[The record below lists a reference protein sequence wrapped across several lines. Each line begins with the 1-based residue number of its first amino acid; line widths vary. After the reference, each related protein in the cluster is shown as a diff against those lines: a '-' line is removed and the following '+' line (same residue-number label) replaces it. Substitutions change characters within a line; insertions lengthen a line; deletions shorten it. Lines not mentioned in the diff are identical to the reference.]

1 MDERLQIVFSRRS
14 IRQYTD
20 QPVSEADI
28 TSLLEAGMAAP
39 SAMNKRPW
47 HLVAVS
53 DKQVIQTIAQSPPY
67 SRTLPGAALIIVVC
81 GDPSVSDWWL
91 QDCTLATQNILIAAT
106 ALGLG
111 SVFLGCHGKAVREDP
126 IRQALGIPDEIR
138 MASVLCIGHPA
149 EEKEPRTQY
158 DPSQAHRNQWQS

>member
-1 MDERLQIVFSRRS
+1 MDQRLQVIFSRRS
-14 IRQYTD
+14 VRKYTD

-47 HLVAVS
+47 HLVAVT
-53 DKQVIQTIAQSPPY
+53 DKQVIQTIAQFPPY
-67 SRTLPGAALIIVVC
+67 DRTLSGAALVIVVC
-81 GDPSVSDWWL
+81 GDPAVSSWWL

-106 ALGLG
+106 GLELGA
-111 SVFLGCHGKAVREDP
+111 VFLGCHGKAEREDP
-126 IRQALGIPDEIR
+126 IRQALGIPDEIG

-158 DPSQAHRNQWQS
+158 DPAQAHRNRWTS

>member
-1 MDERLQIVFSRRS
+1 LDERLQIVFSRRS
-14 IRQYTD
+14 IRKYSD

-47 HLVAVS
+47 HLVAVT
-53 DKQVIQTIAQSPPY
+53 DRDTIRAMAQTPPY
-67 SRTLPGAALIIVVC
+67 GRTLPDAALVIVVC
-81 GDPSVSDWWL
+81 GDPAVSGWWL
-91 QDCTLATQNILIAAT
+91 QDCTLATENILVAAA

-111 SVFLGCHGKAVREDP
+111 GIFLGCHGKEEREGP
-126 IRQALGIPDEIR
+126 IRRVLDIPDEIG

-149 EEKEPRTQY
+149 EAKEPRTQY
-158 DPSQAHRNQWQS
+158 DPAQDHRNRW

>member
-1 MDERLQIVFSRRS
+1 MDKRLQIIFSRRS
-14 IRQYTD
+14 IRKYTD

-39 SAMNKRPW
+39 SAANRKPW
-47 HLVAVS
+47 HLVAVT
-53 DKQVIQTIAQSPPY
+53 DRQTIQAIAEAPPY
-67 SRTLPGAALIIVVC
+67 GRTLPDAALVIVVC

-91 QDCTLATQNILIAAT
+91 QDCTLATENILIAAA

-111 SVFLGCHGKAVREDP
+111 AVFLGCHGKAEREGP
-126 IRQALGIPDEIR
+126 IRQVLGIPDEIG

-158 DPSQAHRNQWQS
+158 DPAQVHHDKW

>member
-14 IRQYTD
+14 IRKYTG

-28 TSLLEAGMAAP
+28 TNLLEARMAAP

-47 HLVAVS
+47 YMVAVT
-53 DKQVIQTIAQSPPY
+53 DRQTIQAIAKAPPY
-67 SRTLPGAALIIVVC
+67 GRTLPDAALVIVVC

-91 QDCTLATQNILIAAT
+91 QDCTLATENILIAA
-106 ALGLG
+106 AVGLG
-111 SVFLGCHGKAVREDP
+111 AVFLGCHGKAEREGP
-126 IRQALGIPDEIR
+126 IRQVLAIPDEIG

-149 EEKEPRTQY
+149 EEKEPRTQH
-158 DPSQAHRNQWQS
+158 DPARVHRNKW

>member
-1 MDERLQIVFSRRS
+1 MDERLKMIFSRRS
-14 IRQYTD
+14 IRQYTGE
-20 QPVSEADI
+20 PVSEADI

-47 HLVAVS
+47 HLLAVT
-53 DKQVIQTIAQSPPY
+53 DQQTIQAIAQCPPY
-67 SRTLPGAALIIVVC
+67 GRTLPGAALVIVVC

-91 QDCTLATQNILIAAT
+91 QDCTLATENILIAA
-106 ALGLG
+106 AGLGLG
-111 SVFLGCHGKAVREDP
+111 SVFLGCHGKAEREGP
-126 IRQALGIPDEIR
+126 IRQALGIPDEIE

-158 DPSQAHRNQWQS
+158 DPAQAHRNKW

>member
-1 MDERLQIVFSRRS
+1 MDKRLQIIFSRRS

-39 SAMNKRPW
+39 SAMNRRPW
-47 HLVAVS
+47 HLVAVTN
-53 DKQVIQTIAQSPPY
+53 KQVIQAIAQSPRY
-67 SRTLPGAALIIVVC
+67 GRTLPGAPLVIVVC
-81 GDPSVSDWWL
+81 GDPSVSSWWL
-91 QDCTLATQNILIAAT
+91 QDCTLATQNILVAA
-106 ALGLG
+106 AGLGLG
-111 SVFLGCHGKAVREDP
+111 GVFLGCHGEPEREGP
-126 IRQALGIPDEIR
+126 IRKALDIPDEIG

-158 DPSQAHRNQWQS
+158 DPAQAHRDRW

>member
-1 MDERLQIVFSRRS
+1 MDKRLQLIFSRRS

-28 TSLLEAGMAAP
+28 SGLLEAGMAAP

-53 DKQVIQTIAQSPPY
+53 DKQVLQDISQSPPY
-67 SRTLPGAALIIVVC
+67 GRTLPGAPLVIVVC
-81 GDPSVSDWWL
+81 GDPSGSSWWL
-91 QDCTLATQNILIAAT
+91 QDCTLATQNILVAA
-106 ALGLG
+106 AGLGLG
-111 SVFLGCHGKAVREDP
+111 GVFLGCHDKPEREGP
-126 IRQALGIPDEIR
+126 SRQALGIPDEIG

-149 EEKEPRTQY
+149 EEKESRTQF
-158 DPSQAHRNQWQS
+158 DPAQAHRDRW

>member
-14 IRQYTD
+14 IRQYTS

-28 TSLLEAGMAAP
+28 TGLLEAGMAAP
-39 SAMNKRPW
+39 SAMNRRPW
-47 HLVAVS
+47 HLLAVT
-53 DKQVIQTIAQSPPY
+53 DKQVLQGIAQSPPY
-67 SRTLPGAALIIVVC
+67 GRTLPNAALVIVVC

-91 QDCTLATQNILIAAT
+91 QDCTLAAQNILIAAA

-111 SVFLGCHGKAVREDP
+111 GVFLGCHGKDEREAP
-126 IRQALGIPDEIR
+126 IRQALGIPDEIG

-158 DPSQAHRNQWQS
+158 DPAQVHSNKW

>member
-14 IRQYTD
+14 IRKYSD

-47 HLVAVS
+47 HLVAVT
-53 DKQVIQTIAQSPPY
+53 DRDTIRAMAQTPPY
-67 SRTLPGAALIIVVC
+67 GRTLPDAALVIVVC

-91 QDCTLATQNILIAAT
+91 QDCTLATENILVAAA

-111 SVFLGCHGKAVREDP
+111 GVFLGCHGKEERERP
-126 IRQALGIPDEIR
+126 IRRVLDIPDEIG

-149 EEKEPRTQY
+149 EAKEPRTQY
-158 DPSQAHRNQWQS
+158 DPAQDHRNRW

>member
-1 MDERLQIVFSRRS
+1 MDARLQIIFSRRS

-20 QPVSEADI
+20 QPVSEADL

-47 HLVAVS
+47 HLVAVT

-67 SRTLPGAALIIVVC
+67 GRTLPGAPLVIVVC
-81 GDPSVSDWWL
+81 GDPSVSSWWL
-91 QDCTLATQNILIAAT
+91 QDCTLATQNILVAA
-106 ALGLG
+106 AGLGLG
-111 SVFLGCHGKAVREDP
+111 GVFLGCHDKPEREAP
-126 IRQALGIPDEIR
+126 IRQALDIPDGIG

-158 DPSQAHRNQWQS
+158 DPAQAHHDKW